1 MTLYVK
7 QTSDQRWITKEMTKK
22 IEIIQGFDPVEV
34 EKKVNAFCANN
45 DISVEDIKFRTEVD
59 PSGGLFYIFVVIY
72 EVKE

>member
-34 EKKVNAFCANN
+34 EKKVNAFVRIT
-45 DISVEDIKFRTEVD
+45 ISQ
-59 PSGGLFYIFVVIY
+59 
-72 EVKE
+72 